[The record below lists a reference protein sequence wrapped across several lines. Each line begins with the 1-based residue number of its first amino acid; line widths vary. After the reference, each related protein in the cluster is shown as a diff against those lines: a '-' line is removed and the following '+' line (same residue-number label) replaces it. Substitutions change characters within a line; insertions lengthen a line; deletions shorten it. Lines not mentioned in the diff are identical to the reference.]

1 MGQMNWAIGLPSV
14 PAIAKPVCVS
24 TYPLSPAHLPV
35 ITFHSRG
42 PYCVH
47 KGLFKNKDSAM

>member
-1 MGQMNWAIGLPSV
+1 MGQVDWAIGLPSV